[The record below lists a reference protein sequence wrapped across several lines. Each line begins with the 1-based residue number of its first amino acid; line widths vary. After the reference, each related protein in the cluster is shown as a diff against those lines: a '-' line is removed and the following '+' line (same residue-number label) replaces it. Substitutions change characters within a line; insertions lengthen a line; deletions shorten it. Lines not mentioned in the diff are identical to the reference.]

1 VETAALIVVLVI
13 ALALFFDFTNGFH
26 DTANAMATPIATGAL
41 KPKTAVL
48 LAAGLNL
55 VGAFLSTEVAKTVSG
70 GIVNEEDISHGLLP
84 SLIFAGLIGAITWNM
99 LTWLLGLPSSSSH
112 ALFGGLIG
120 ATLVGVGAAGINFG
134 VVMSKV
140 VLPALIAPL
149 TAGIIAFV
157 VTKIAYGI
165 TRRYDG
171 RPDGRSGFRI
181 GQIFTSSMV
190 ALAHG
195 TNDAQKT
202 MGVIT
207 LALIT
212 VGWQSG
218 AHHEPQLWVI
228 ISCAVTIALGT
239 YLGGWRIIRTL
250 GKGLTEV
257 KPAQGFAAESS
268 TAATILAS
276 SALGFALSTTQVASG
291 SVIGSGLGRRGSQV
305 RWRTAGR
312 IAIGWLLTLPAA
324 GAVGALAALLVV
336 WLGTLGVIIGAIFA
350 VTIILSLFLR
360 SRRNAVTS
368 ANAMSDVA
376 GSGRAVEHPE
386 VPGPTRRRTRLELL
400 RALER
405 AERKADDA
413 EKAAARARK
422 LKKKGGSE
430 SEVKAARK
438 AAERAERKHAESQQ
452 AAREW
457 EELSAS
463 RRARAQRAE
472 WDAAGDDFDEQEV
485 QR

>member
-13 ALALFFDFTNGFH
+13 LLALFFDFTNGFH

-48 LAAGLNL
+48 LAAVLNL
-55 VGAFLSTEVAKTVSG
+55 VGAFLSTEVSQTVSH
-70 GIVNEEDISHGLLP
+70 GIIREESIQQQADLFLP
-84 SLIFAGLIGAITWNM
+84 MIFAGLIGAITWNM

-120 ATLVGVGAAGINFG
+120 ATLVGVGVGGIDFG
-134 VVMSKV
+134 MVLSKII
-140 VLPALIAPL
+140 LPALIAPV
-149 TAGIIAFV
+149 TALVIAFIA
-157 VTKIAYGI
+157 TKIAYSI

-171 RPDGRSGFRI
+171 KPDGRDGFRW

-212 VGWQSG
+212 VGWQSQDQ
-218 AHHEPQLWVI
+218 ADPHLWVI
-228 ISCAVTIALGT
+228 VACAVTIALGT

-276 SALGFALSTTQVASG
+276 SAFGFALSTTQVASG
-291 SVIGSGLGRRGSQV
+291 SVIGSGLGRRGSTV

-324 GAVGALAALLVV
+324 GAVGAVAALMIN
-336 WLGTLGVIIGAIFA
+336 WLGTWGIAIDAVLALAVIIG
-350 VTIILSLFLR
+350 LFLR
-360 SRRNAVTS
+360 SRRDAVTP

-376 GSGRAVEHPE
+376 ESGLAIELPDS
-386 VPGPTRRRTRLELL
+386 PPPTRRQQRV
-400 RALER
+400 ALAKAKRNAAPTES
-405 AERKADDA
+405 AEAN
-413 EKAAARARK
+413 
-422 LKKKGGSE
+422 GE
-430 SEVKAARK
+430 SK
-438 AAERAERKHAESQQ
+438 
-452 AAREW
+452 
-457 EELSAS
+457 
-463 RRARAQRAE
+463 
-472 WDAAGDDFDEQEV
+472 
-485 QR
+485 